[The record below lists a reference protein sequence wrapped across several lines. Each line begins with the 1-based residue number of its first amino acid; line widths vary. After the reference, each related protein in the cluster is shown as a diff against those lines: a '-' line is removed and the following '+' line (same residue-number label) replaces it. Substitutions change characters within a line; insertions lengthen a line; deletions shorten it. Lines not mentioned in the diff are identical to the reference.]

1 MNKPVWHKDEILHDG
16 PVTRVSESREVILPP
31 VIEVGDCSLEIDW
44 VKFDADHKAAIKTFL
59 DE

>member
-31 VIEVGDCSLEIDW
+31 VIEPCPFFEIDW
-44 VKFDADHKAAIKTFL
+44 KRFDANHKAAIKAFL